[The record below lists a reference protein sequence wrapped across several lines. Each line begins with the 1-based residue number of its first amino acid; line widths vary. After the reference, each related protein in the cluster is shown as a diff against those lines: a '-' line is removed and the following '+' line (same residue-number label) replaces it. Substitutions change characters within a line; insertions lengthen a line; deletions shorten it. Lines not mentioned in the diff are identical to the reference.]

1 MNIMA
6 IANQKGG
13 CGKTTTTINLA
24 AELGQQGKQ
33 VLVIDMDPQGHA
45 SLGLGVSDRDLSGLY
60 EVFSDEANFYD
71 VVISN
76 VCEGV
81 DLVPANIS
89 LAMLESLLA
98 DQPGRERQL
107 LEQLERFG
115 GLYDYIL
122 IDCPPSL
129 GLLSINA
136 LRAAEQV
143 LVPIEA
149 SCYALDGIRQ
159 LLDIVNLLR
168 DKYQIDLPVRVLP
181 TMFDTHTRFAQTV
194 LSQIREQLPVGIS
207 GARIRHT
214 VRVREAA
221 WFGKTLPNYA
231 PGCTAAADYRQ
242 LAEEIMNAAPQ
253 PRLVRIESEPVAE
266 IAPIEAETLTE
277 ETTMTEQVEQ
287 ARRQMVVLTFDDIDC
302 HRLQIAGDFNGWI
315 PDRDIE
321 TRHINGNWQKVFT
334 AEPGV
339 YEYRLVIDG
348 KWQADPTNPSEIPNE
363 LGGINSLL
371 QVPVHH

>member
-24 AELGQQGKQ
+24 AELGRQGKQ

-60 EVFSDEANFYD
+60 EVFTDDANFYD
-71 VVISN
+71 VVVSG
-76 VCEGV
+76 VCKGV

-136 LRAAEQV
+136 LRAAQQV
-143 LVPIEA
+143 LVPIDA

-168 DKYQIDLPVRVLP
+168 EKYRIDLPVRVLP
-181 TMFDTHTRFAQTV
+181 TMFDTHTRFAQT
-194 LSQIREQLPVGIS
+194 LLGQIREQLPVGVS
-207 GARIRHT
+207 GVRVRHT

-221 WFGKTLPNYA
+221 WSGKTLPDYA
-231 PGCTAAADYRQ
+231 PHCTAAIDYRQ
-242 LAEEIMNAAPQ
+242 LAEELMNVFPQ
-253 PRLVRIESEPVAE
+253 HAQNESEPCAE
-266 IAPIEAETLTE
+266 AVPLQPETLTE
-277 ETTMTEQVEQ
+277 AMTMKEQVEQ

-302 HRLQIAGDFNGWI
+302 HRLQIAGDFNDWV

>member
-24 AELGQQGKQ
+24 AELGRQEKQ

-45 SLGLGVSDRDLSGLY
+45 SLGLGVSVSDRDLPGLY

-71 VVISN
+71 VVVSG
-76 VCEGV
+76 VCENV

-89 LAMLESLLA
+89 LAMLESLLG

-107 LEQLERFG
+107 LDQLERYG

-136 LRAAEQV
+136 LRAAHQV
-143 LVPIEA
+143 LVPVEA

-159 LLDIVNLLR
+159 LLDIVNLLK
-168 DKYQIDLPVRVLP
+168 DKYRIDLPVKVLP
-181 TMFDTHTRFAQTV
+181 TMFDIHTRFAQTV

-207 GARIRHT
+207 GVRVRHT
-214 VRVREAA
+214 VRAREAA
-221 WFGKTLPNYA
+221 WFGKTLPEYA
-231 PGCTAAADYRQ
+231 PACTAAADYRQ
-242 LAEEIMNAAPQ
+242 LADELMNATLQ
-253 PRLVRIESEPVAE
+253 PLVAHIDNEP
-266 IAPIEAETLTE
+266 LTE
-277 ETTMTEQVEQ
+277 ELTMKEFAEQ
-287 ARRQMVVLTFDDIDC
+287 AQRQMVVLTFDDIDC
-302 HRLQIAGDFNGWI
+302 RRLQIAGDFNDWI

-321 TRHINGNWQKVFT
+321 TRHINGHWQKVFT

>member
-24 AELGQQGKQ
+24 AQLGQQEKQ

-45 SLGLGVSDRDLSGLY
+45 SLGLGVSNRDLPGLY
-60 EVFSDEANFYD
+60 EVFSDEVNFYD
-71 VVISN
+71 IVLSG
-76 VCEGV
+76 VCTGV

-89 LAMLESLLA
+89 LAMLESLLD

-107 LEQLERFG
+107 LDQLEQFG

-129 GLLSINA
+129 DLLSINA
-136 LRAAEQV
+136 LRAARQILAPV
-143 LVPIEA
+143 EA

-168 DKYQIDLPVRVLP
+168 EKYRIDLPVKVLP
-181 TMFDTHTRFAQTV
+181 TMFDIHTRFSQT
-194 LSQIREQLPVGIS
+194 LLTQIREQLPVGVS
-207 GARIRHT
+207 AVRIRQT

-221 WFGKTLPNYA
+221 WFGKTLPDYA
-231 PGCTAAADYRQ
+231 PECTAAYDYRR
-242 LAEEIMNAAPQ
+242 LAEEVMQAPLP
-253 PRLVRIESEPVAE
+253 PRNTRIENENHITPLLTD
-266 IAPIEAETLTE
+266 TLTE
-277 ETTMTEQVEQ
+277 DMAMKEHAEQV
-287 ARRQMVVLTFDDIDC
+287 RRQMVVLTFDDIDC
-302 HRLQIAGDFNGWI
+302 RRLQIAGDFNDWI

-321 TRHINGNWQKVFT
+321 TRHINGHWQKVFT

-348 KWQADPTNPSEIPNE
+348 KWQADPTNPAEIPNE

>member
-24 AELGQQGKQ
+24 AELGRQEKQ

-45 SLGLGVSDRDLSGLY
+45 SLGLGVSDRDLPGLY
-60 EVFSDEANFYD
+60 EVFSDEENFYD
-71 VVISN
+71 IVTSD

-81 DLVPANIS
+81 DLVPANLS
-89 LAMLESLLA
+89 LTMLESLL
-98 DQPGRERQL
+98 DNQPGRERQL

-136 LRAAEQV
+136 LRAAHQV
-143 LVPIEA
+143 LVPVEA
-149 SCYALDGIRQ
+149 SCYALEGIRQ
-159 LLDIVNLLR
+159 LLDIVDLLKE
-168 DKYQIDLPVRVLP
+168 KYHIDLPVKVLP
-181 TMFDTHTRFAQTV
+181 TMFDIHTRFAQTV

-207 GARIRHT
+207 GVRIRHT
-214 VRVREAA
+214 VRAREAA
-221 WFGKTLPNYA
+221 WFGKTLPEYA
-231 PGCTAAADYRQ
+231 PDCTAAADYRQ
-242 LAEEIMNAAPQ
+242 LAKELMNAISQPQVIHIDSAPCTYTA
-253 PRLVRIESEPVAE
+253 PLATDTIAE
-266 IAPIEAETLTE
+266 DM
-277 ETTMTEQVEQ
+277 TMKVNAEQ

-302 HRLQIAGDFNGWI
+302 SRLQIAGDFNDWI

-321 TRHINGNWQKVFT
+321 TRNINGHWQKVFT

-348 KWQADPTNPSEIPNE
+348 KWQADPTNPAEIPNE